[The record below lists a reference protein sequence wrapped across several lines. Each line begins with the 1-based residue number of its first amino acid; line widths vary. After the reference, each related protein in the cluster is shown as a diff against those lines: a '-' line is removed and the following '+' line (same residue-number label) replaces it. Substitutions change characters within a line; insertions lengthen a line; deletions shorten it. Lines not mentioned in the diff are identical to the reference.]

1 MNMPSGEGASAGLSE
16 IMHQIDKKLDSAQRK
31 FNPEFGKN
39 KQDSIID
46 KINEFDVDFE
56 QEVEEQ
62 RKSLMV
68 KRSSTTIDEKVINT
82 GATKATVRRS
92 ARNPKTPS
100 TMERTGTLRSSANY
114 EDDDDEAFTPE

>member
-1 MNMPSGEGASAGLSE
+1 
-16 IMHQIDKKLDSAQRK
+16 
-31 FNPEFGKN
+31 
-39 KQDSIID
+39 
-46 KINEFDVDFE
+46 
-56 QEVEEQ
+56 
-62 RKSLMV
+62 MV